1 MEVDGG
7 VRLGAGCG
15 NWGAEA
21 DEKAEFF
28 AAHFI
33 YRRDSTGRPFAQ
45 PHFTL
50 TARSSMWP
58 GSPAAAAPRT
68 ILLQRLDLFTKV
80 TVGKEFG

>member
-1 MEVDGG
+1 M
-7 VRLGAGCG
+7 VRGEEESAADDA
-15 NWGAEA
+15 NWVAEA
-21 DEKAEFF
+21 GKRGRVLRGAFYLPTRFDAGKA
-28 AAHFI
+28 
-33 YRRDSTGRPFAQ
+33 FAQ

-58 GSPAAAAPRT
+58 GSPPAAAPRT